1 MKRNKSVFLYISLYA
16 CICVFL
22 HAIIGYIYI
31 LHIFTNYR
39 YIYCYNVDIYNCILI
54 IKQLDGNK
62 M

>member
-1 MKRNKSVFLYISLYA
+1 M
-16 CICVFL
+16 CVFL

-39 YIYCYNVDIYNCILI
+39 YIYVYIVYKYGYLLI
-54 IKQLDGNK
+54 MRVLGVNK